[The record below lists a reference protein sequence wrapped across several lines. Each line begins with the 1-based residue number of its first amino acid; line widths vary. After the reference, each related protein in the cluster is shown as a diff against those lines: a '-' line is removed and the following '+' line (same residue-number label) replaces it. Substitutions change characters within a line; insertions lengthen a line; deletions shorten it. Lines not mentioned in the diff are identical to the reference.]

1 MCVCLVILFVGE
13 TYIYVT
19 NYSST
24 TFVHR
29 VAFSLRCHFLA
40 SLLDVLFLH
49 LWPLLQ
55 LFCRQRGVPCGFHGC
70 DLRRPPRLQGPLEA
84 VPRD

>member
-1 MCVCLVILFVGE
+1 MCVCVVILFVGE

-40 SLLDVLFLH
+40 SLLDVLFQGFPGSDNPIHHNCNELNQSFHVVDPFSLVH
-49 LWPLLQ
+49 L
-55 LFCRQRGVPCGFHGC
+55 
-70 DLRRPPRLQGPLEA
+70 
-84 VPRD
+84 